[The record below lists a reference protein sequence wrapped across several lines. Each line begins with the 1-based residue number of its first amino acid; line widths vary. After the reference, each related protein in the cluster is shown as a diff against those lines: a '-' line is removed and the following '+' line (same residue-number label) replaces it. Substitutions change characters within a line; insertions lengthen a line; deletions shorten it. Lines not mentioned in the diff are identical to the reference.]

1 MNRSELERELTL
13 LSDTLNFIDNF
24 TEFHNVDLKSW
35 DAFNFKPRVPED
47 DSPKLSTE
55 SHSII
60 VFKGKIYN
68 YIFRF
73 YKAQPSAAKPTMSFS
88 SSSYILISRILM
100 FSTCF

>member
-35 DAFNFKPRVPED
+35 DAFNFKPRVPDD

-60 VFKGKIYN
+60 VFKGKIYI
-68 YIFRF
+68 YIFSRE
-73 YKAQPSAAKPTMSFS
+73 ATLELALSVRLSVRS
-88 SSSYILISRILM
+88 SVTLV
-100 FSTCF
+100 